1 MHSDATTV
9 SDYLAGLPD
18 ARRQAIAAVRD
29 VILDHLPGGYEEA
42 MQYGMISYIV
52 PTDVLADTYN
62 GEPLMYVALAS
73 QKRHMSLYLTNVYGD
88 PDVEAWFRE
97 RYRATGKRLDMGK
110 SCVRFRTLDALPL
123 DLVGEVVA
131 RTPITEFV
139 EMYRASRS
147 GRRGA

>member
-29 VILDHLPGGYEEA
+29 VILDHLPGGYAET

-110 SCVRFRTLDALPL
+110 SCVRFRTLDSLPL

-147 GRRGA
+147 GRRGG

>member
-42 MQYGMISYIV
+42 MQYGIISYIV
-52 PTDVLADTYN
+52 PTDVLAETYN

-131 RTPITEFV
+131 RTPVTEFV